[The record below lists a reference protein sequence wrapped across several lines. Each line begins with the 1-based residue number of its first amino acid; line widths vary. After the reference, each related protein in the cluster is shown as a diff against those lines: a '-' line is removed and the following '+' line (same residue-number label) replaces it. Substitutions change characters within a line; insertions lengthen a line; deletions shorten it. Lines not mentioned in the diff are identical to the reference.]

1 MVKIN
6 STLTRPRLKTDR
18 AVNPILP
25 NIITRMVRMNLLLP
39 VSGSLQKKPTILLT
53 QFQSAIAS
61 LKDISTMDMK
71 VISNLNVKEL
81 EIEDL

>member
-1 MVKIN
+1 
-6 STLTRPRLKTDR
+6 
-18 AVNPILP
+18 
-25 NIITRMVRMNLLLP
+25 MNLLLP